1 MAMQLSCGI
10 RSCGA
15 PLARAVRSRG
25 LRLCAA
31 CRTVLTGRLARLPQL
46 YQACELA
53 LEIPRQHPLRLVRGR
68 RSAGISLDD
77 QTLAVRSDTVRVL
90 CSWCEL
96 IVDERGVSGPAALD
110 VRTLTSYLQAHLDWL
125 AAHTAAADFAD
136 EIAALAADVK
146 NVLNPAQERTIE
158 IGPCTVDGC
167 ERLVRASISTGIQR
181 SVPRVGCDAGHT
193 WHPRQWLDLRRRL
206 DLTVPYAAG

>member
-1 MAMQLSCGI
+1 MQPSCGI

-15 PLARAVRSRG
+15 PLALAVRSRG
-25 LRLCAA
+25 PRLCAA
-31 CRTVLTGRLARLPQL
+31 CRTVLTGRLASLPQL

-53 LEIPRQHPLRLVRGR
+53 LEIPRQHPLTLVRGR

-77 QTLAVRSDTVRVL
+77 RTLAVRSDTIRVL

-110 VRTLTSYLQAHLDWL
+110 VRTLIAYLQAHLDWL

-136 EIAALAADVK
+136 EIAALVADVK
-146 NVLNPAQERTIE
+146 NVLNPAQGRTIE
-158 IGPCTVDGC
+158 LGPCTVDGC

-181 SVPRVGCDAGHT
+181 SAPQVRCDAGHT
-193 WHPRQWLDLRRRL
+193 WRPRQWLDLRRRL
-206 DLTVPYAAG
+206 DLRAP